1 MHDALFPLR
10 LLVKK
15 EIELDIAYVLF
26 IDTVGYSKLFINDQQ
41 ELINTP
47 NQLVSGNAD
56 FWESRLSFPVVSA
69 ERREMIFHDEP
80 FGKEPLL

>member
-15 EIELDIAYVLF
+15 EIELDIAYVMF

-41 ELINTP
+41 DLINTP

-56 FWESRLSFPVVSA
+56 FLGISPLVSCS
-69 ERREMIFHDEP
+69 EW
-80 FGKEPLL
+80 

>member
-15 EIELDIAYVLF
+15 EIELDIAYVMF

-41 ELINTP
+41 DLINTP

-56 FWESRLSFPVVSA
+56 FLG
-69 ERREMIFHDEP
+69 I
-80 FGKEPLL
+80 